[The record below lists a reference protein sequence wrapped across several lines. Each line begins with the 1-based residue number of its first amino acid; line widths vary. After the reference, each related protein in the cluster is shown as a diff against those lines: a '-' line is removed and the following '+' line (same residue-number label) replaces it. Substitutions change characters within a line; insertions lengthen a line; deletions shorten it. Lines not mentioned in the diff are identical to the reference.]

1 MHSIRG
7 SCGYGIYMSMPS
19 KQHFEV
25 RLNGSIVT
33 VYAAYHLSKA
43 EEWDGGGLCVE
54 FDWITNADTGEFYDC
69 HDSEISDLVADQIFY
84 FNQ

>member
-1 MHSIRG
+1 MT
-7 SCGYGIYMSMPS
+7 S

-25 RLNGSIVT
+25 RLNGSAVT
-33 VYAAYHLSKA
+33 VAAYHLSKA
-43 EEWDGGGLCVE
+43 DEGDGGGGLCVE